1 MKYWYNLTLREQ
13 IALIILTV
21 FVGIFLIYVL
31 MVMPLI
37 ERNEQSLLALNNE
50 KARYNRIMQMAQTT
64 RSTSSQPSINSIPST
79 PLRDAATSAS
89 RQTGVAISRIQPE
102 ADNSVTFWI
111 DKAGT
116 LEMMNWLVLL
126 RSQYGYNATKVTIQK
141 NSGEDTLR
149 GQFKFKGENS

>member
-50 KARYNRIMQMAQTT
+50 KARYN
-64 RSTSSQPSINSIPST
+64 
-79 PLRDAATSAS
+79 LRDAATSAS